1 MIPFN
6 PVSLTVIVYS
16 SIYYVCAWERYT
28 LTCIHRSPWI
38 LYLMPWSRIKATQ
51 HSLLCNPLPDTFR
64 APRHRPIF
72 MTIHFP
78 NSLFSQLFII
88 SSSRSARRVIE
99 NPKNRGCSCASR
111 VTSQPNSSPHALN
124 FTLESLLASQVLAV
138 NNTNQPTTSH
148 FFINPIS
155 SITQLL
161 ASYRFTERT
170 PQ

>member
-1 MIPFN
+1 MYVRGRGTRSLAFTTVRGSYISCRGS
-6 PVSLTVIVYS
+6 VSRQPKTPNS
-16 SIYYVCAWERYT
+16 
-28 LTCIHRSPWI
+28 
-38 LYLMPWSRIKATQ
+38 ATP
-51 HSLLCNPLPDTFR
+51 CFIPDTNLQ

-72 MTIHFP
+72 MTNIFP

-88 SSSRSARRVIE
+88 SSNRSARRAIE

-138 NNTNQPTTSH
+138 NNTNQPITSH